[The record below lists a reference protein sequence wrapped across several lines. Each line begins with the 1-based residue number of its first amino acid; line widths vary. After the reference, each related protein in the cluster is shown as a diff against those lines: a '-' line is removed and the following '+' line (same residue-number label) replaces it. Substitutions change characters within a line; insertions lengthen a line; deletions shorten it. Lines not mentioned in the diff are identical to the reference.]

1 MAEINIQKKKS
12 PIWPWLILMVVVIIA
27 AWLLI
32 DNVIE
37 KDNEVAGGVK
47 DELQDDEFLEN
58 DDHEN
63 EIRRDNLT
71 SRNTSYAS
79 VMVNE
84 YIVFINDKQPSGN
97 TGNEEFIKEGVK
109 KLGNALSAVV
119 QAKYPG
125 DAELNNKSEFIKQK
139 SDSINQVNNSSG
151 EIKEIFISTV
161 EIMNSMKNRSKKNI
175 DNEISKAKESA
186 EKIKAT
192 QPAKNQQK
200 EMIVFLKQSG
210 DVLQVIAADE
220 EINNNR
226 Y

>member
-1 MAEINIQKKKS
+1 
-12 PIWPWLILMVVVIIA
+12 
-27 AWLLI
+27 
-32 DNVIE
+32 
-37 KDNEVAGGVK
+37 
-47 DELQDDEFLEN
+47 
-58 DDHEN
+58 
-63 EIRRDNLT
+63 
-71 SRNTSYAS
+71 
-79 VMVNE
+79 MVNE

-109 KLGNALSAVV
+109 KLGNALSAMV

-125 DAELNNKSEFIKQK
+125 DAELNNKSEFIQQK
-139 SDSINQVNNSSG
+139 FDSINQVNNSSG

-186 EKIKAT
+186 EKIKAN